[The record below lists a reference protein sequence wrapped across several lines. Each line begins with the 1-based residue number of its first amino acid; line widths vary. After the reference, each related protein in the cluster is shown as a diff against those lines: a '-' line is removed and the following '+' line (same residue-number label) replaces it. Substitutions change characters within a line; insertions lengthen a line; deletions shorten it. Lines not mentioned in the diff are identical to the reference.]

1 MNKLALVAT
10 VLGVLGAGWAGSTG
24 YVGQQTQ
31 ATLKTQIEHAN
42 QMISQS
48 PQLEGMK
55 LELVDYSQSFLTAQG
70 KVKVSLPT
78 QLGEDVPE
86 AVNILLDVQHGPL
99 LWELGKPSVA
109 LARINSRL
117 DESSFSAETQQQIKN
132 LFNSRAPLVV
142 DTELK
147 FGNSADYT
155 LVMNPLSYDN
165 AEQGGSVNFAGFNL
179 KGVSTLSSEQGQSI
193 LSGPLE
199 GKIGKVEFKGADETV
214 ILLPES
220 ELKAEAKGVLGG
232 DLISSAM
239 DLTLPGI
246 SIKAKELP
254 EPISFGLNLKS
265 TSAVQNT
272 DSEGTFSL
280 TISDLITPVLPTSKA
295 SYSFSF
301 NGLNTAGLKA
311 ASKAFSAL
319 EPVQNELRLLDEM
332 NAANQTGV
340 NSETVTTAESPT
352 ETEEPASTTP
362 TPDAE
367 TPSESAE
374 TPSAP
379 MAEDDTTEGVAEG
392 ETVAAIPDDQAPAET
407 AVEEEVLVEEPPEV
421 QAKRAELEQKQAE
434 LMSQAF
440 DVVLTQV
447 LQADKSRVQQNI
459 SLENKLGLAKL
470 EADLTYVGNKDKLP
484 INVEVLKNLEPQQ
497 MVQLVKG
504 KINFNFDHD
513 LFPMAALF
521 LNQPFIT
528 KENNQYK
535 VSLELTG
542 DQLVLNN
549 KPMSFDEFVALMGNV
564 SEAGLGGADEEAPS
578 DVETTETPSPDAE
591 QEQELMPEATPTPT
605 EAAPAVSPQ
614 IN

>member
-10 VLGVLGAGWAGSTG
+10 IFGVLGAGWAGGTA
-24 YVGQQTQ
+24 YVSQQTQ
-31 ATLKTQIEHAN
+31 ATLKTQIEQAN

-86 AVNILLDVQHGPL
+86 AVNILMDIQHGPL
-99 LWELGKPSVA
+99 LWELGKPSLA
-109 LARINSRL
+109 LSRINSRL
-117 DESSFSAETQQQIKN
+117 DESSLSVEVQEQIKS

-179 KGVSTLSSEQGQSI
+179 KGSSTVSSEQGQSL
-193 LSGPLE
+193 LSGLLE
-199 GKIGKVEFKGADETV
+199 GKIGKIEFKGADETV

-220 ELKAEAKGVLGG
+220 ELKAQAKGVLGG
-232 DLISSAM
+232 DLISSTM
-239 DLTLPGI
+239 GLNLPGI

-254 EPISFGLNLKS
+254 EPISFGLNLTS
-265 TSAVQNT
+265 TSAVQAT

-280 TISDLITPVLPTSKA
+280 TISDLITPFLPTSKA
-295 SYSFSF
+295 SYSFGF
-301 NGLNTAGLKA
+301 KGFNTAGLKE

-332 NAANQTGV
+332 NAANQTGL
-340 NSETVTTAESPT
+340 NSETVTSAESPS
-352 ETEEPASTTP
+352 EAEEPASTTP
-362 TPDAE
+362 TPDAATASSE
-367 TPSESAE
+367 PSE
-374 TPSAP
+374 TQPAP
-379 MAEDDTTEGVAEG
+379 MAEDDTTEGVVEG
-392 ETVAAIPDDQAPAET
+392 DTVAAIPEDQAPTET
-407 AVEEEVLVEEPPEV
+407 AVEEDVLVEESPEV
-421 QAKRAELEQKQAE
+421 QAKRAELEKKQAE

-470 EADLTYVGNKDKLP
+470 EADLTYVGNKDKQP
-484 INVEVLKNLEPQQ
+484 INVELLKNLEPQQ
-497 MVQLVKG
+497 VAQLVKG

-521 LNQPFIT
+521 LNQPFII
-528 KENNQYK
+528 KENNQYQM
-535 VSLELTG
+535 SLELAG

-549 KPMSFDEFVALMGNV
+549 KSMSFDEFVALMGNV
-564 SEAGLGGADEEAPS
+564 ASAGLSGADEEIPN
-578 DVETTETPSPDAE
+578 EE
-591 QEQELMPEATPTPT
+591 QK
-605 EAAPAVSPQ
+605 
-614 IN
+614 